1 MSTVLAEDLTGKS
14 IVGTDGTVFGTLHT
28 VSASAESGA
37 LENLIVD
44 PQDEHASTSISVG
57 TDPAGRLLIPIR
69 QVKTVKDQI
78 VVHHEPV

>member
-1 MSTVLAEDLTGKS
+1 MSTVLAGSLSGKS

-44 PQDEHASTSISVG
+44 PRDDNPDPAVG
-57 TDPAGRLLIPIR
+57 VGNDDAGRLLVPID

-78 VVHHEPV
+78 VIHHEPV